1 MAEDGD
7 GRGKP
12 VAYCFARSE
21 TKENLETVLDF
32 FCNFSDVSGTKIVMV
47 DKDLSIINSLKC
59 KLSEATIL
67 LCKFHVTKYFK
78 KKDK

>member
-1 MAEDGD
+1 M
-7 GRGKP
+7 
-12 VAYCFARSE
+12 
-21 TKENLETVLDF
+21 
-32 FCNFSDVSGTKIVMV
+32 SGTKIVMV